1 MDSSSGGVSGELRYD
16 HVAMSE
22 AACALRSST
31 ASLDS
36 AGGSAPSGGDYGA
49 AAALVSA
56 IVGAVSDAGAS
67 LAAEASVLAGTIDVV
82 GAGMQSTDAQ
92 QVVDLLRTG
101 SMP

>member
-1 MDSSSGGVSGELRYD
+1 MYSSSGGGGGELRYD
-16 HVAMSE
+16 NVAMSE

-49 AAALVSA
+49 AAPLVAA

-67 LAAEASVLAGTIDVV
+67 LAAEASVLAGTVDVV
-82 GAGMQSTDAQ
+82 SASMQSTDALQ
-92 QVVDLLRTG
+92 AVDVLRTG
-101 SMP
+101 RLP